1 MKWWNVKAEKEVYQN
16 EEGDVI
22 IVSPIEEENFDF
34 EIKLIFDNF
43 AREII
48 IKTKLEYK
56 DKMIKMLQKEAEVP
70 GKSNFSI
77 FLK

>member
-1 MKWWNVKAEKEVYQN
+1 MKWWKVKTDGEVYQS
-16 EEGDVI
+16 EDGDTI
-22 IVSPIEEENFDF
+22 IISPIDQGDFDF
-34 EIKLIFDNF
+34 QIKLIYDNY

-48 IKTKLEYK
+48 IKTTFTHK
-56 DKMIKMLQKEAEVP
+56 DKMIKMLQEEAEFP

>member
-1 MKWWNVKAEKEVYQN
+1 MKWWNIKAEKEVYQN

-22 IVSPIEEENFDF
+22 IISPIEGECNF

-48 IKTKLEYK
+48 IKTTTEHK
-56 DKMIKMLQKEAEVP
+56 DKMIKMLQQEAEVP